1 MVFKSREEVIL
12 KSPIYMQAVAE
23 WKGIQEWCKNHKGKR
38 TFEPFT
44 LTLNIEGFNG
54 YKIFVDFKD
63 GIPFLPD
70 DLSATEFILSVRQ
83 LREILCVED
92 I

>member
-38 TFEPFT
+38 TYRF
-44 LTLNIEGFNG
+44 LTEN
-54 YKIFVDFKD
+54 V
-63 GIPFLPD
+63 
-70 DLSATEFILSVRQ
+70 
-83 LREILCVED
+83 
-92 I
+92 